1 MFSLPH
7 GSHSRKEKPGSS
19 CRTTRWFSEHTLLPP
34 GGQEPLSCARVER
47 VLTQPSHREALPPYS
62 GPSLCSA
69 LLQCP
74 CEIKNIFCSTLV
86 SLDPVRAQSLELCP
100 TLSDP
105 MDCSP
110 PGSSVHGTLQART
123 LEWAAMP
130 SSRGPS
136 RPKDGTRVFYVSCFC
151 RQVLYHSRHLGRP
164 FRLCFLSIW
173 RCPFLVLV

>member
-1 MFSLPH
+1 MCSITMFSLPH

-47 VLTQPSHREALPPYS
+47 VLTQPSYREALPPYS

-123 LEWAAMP
+123 LEWAAMS
-130 SSRGPS
+130 SSRGS
-136 RPKDGTRVFYVSCFC
+136 S
-151 RQVLYHSRHLGRP
+151 
-164 FRLCFLSIW
+164 
-173 RCPFLVLV
+173 